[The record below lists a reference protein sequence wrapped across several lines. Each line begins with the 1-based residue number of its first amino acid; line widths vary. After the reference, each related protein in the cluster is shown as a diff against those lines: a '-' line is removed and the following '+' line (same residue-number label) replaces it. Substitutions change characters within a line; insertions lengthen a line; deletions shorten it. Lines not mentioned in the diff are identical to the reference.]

1 MLLEIEQKRKESTI
15 TPSTIAIGVARA
27 GSNTPTLKA
36 DHIKTLSKHDFGDP
50 PQSLIFPGELH
61 FMEAEALVTLAGA
74 PETLRR
80 LVK

>member
-1 MLLEIEQKRKESTI
+1 MGLQKRKKGII
-15 TPSTIAIGVARA
+15 TPTTIAIGVAKA

-36 DHIKTLSKHDFGDP
+36 DYIKALLKHDFGDP

-61 FMEAEALVTLAGA
+61 FMEAEALVMFAGA

-80 LVK
+80 IAK